1 MHVKIMSKMR
11 LFALLPGV
19 LLFVTVSLFSQDTSD
34 NLQLLDQYIQK
45 TMNDWS
51 VPGLAIAVVKD
62 GEIILSK

>member
-1 MHVKIMSKMR
+1 MSKMR